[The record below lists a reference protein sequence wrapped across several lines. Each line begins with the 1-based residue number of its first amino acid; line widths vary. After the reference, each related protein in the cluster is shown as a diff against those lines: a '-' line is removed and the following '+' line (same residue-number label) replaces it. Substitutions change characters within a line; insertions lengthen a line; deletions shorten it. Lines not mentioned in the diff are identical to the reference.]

1 MATVTSPGIS
11 VAPEPRTYAPR
22 KSAGAVIWDW
32 MTTVDH
38 KKIGIMYT
46 TIGVFYFLVG
56 GIEALLVRTQLATP
70 NGRVLTPTQY
80 DEVYTMHATTMI
92 FLFIIPVL
100 AGFANYFIPLMIG
113 ARDMAFPR
121 LNAFGLWMLFFGG
134 LFLNSSFFF
143 GGAPDAGWFAYAPL
157 TEPAYNPT
165 KSMDFWAVGLT
176 MLGISSVAGSINVIV
191 TTLKMRCPGMRFNTL
206 PLFVWTTLVQNFLLL
221 FALHSL
227 TTAAIFLLFDRHL
240 GTSFFCATAS
250 SCGNGSQGGGG
261 DPLLWQHLFWAFG
274 HPEVYI
280 LILPAFGIISE
291 ILPVFSRKPVFG
303 YIFIAWSSVAIGFLS
318 FVVWVHHMFA
328 TGLPDVALAFFAS
341 STTLIAIPTAV
352 KVFNWTATVW
362 GGSLIINTPMLF
374 CIAFLTMFPI
384 GGLSGVSLATVPF
397 DWQITDTY
405 YVVAHIHYVF
415 FGGTALAIMA
425 AVYYWLP
432 KMTGRMMSEKIG
444 LWNFWFV
451 FIGLNLTFFPMHML
465 GLLGMPRRQWTYH
478 ADLGWN
484 LYNFIESIGAFI
496 IALGVLLFIINIV
509 RAIAKGPRA
518 GADPWDAWTLEWA
531 TSSPPPEYNFI
542 KTPVVRSRR
551 PLWDQK
557 HPDDQDWMRGGH

>member
-1 MATVTSPGIS
+1 MATVTSPRIS
-11 VAPEPRTYAPR
+11 VAPERTYAPG
-22 KSAGAVIWDW
+22 KKPGAVIWDW

-38 KKIGIMYT
+38 KKIGCMYVT
-46 TIGVFYFLVG
+46 LGVIYFIVG
-56 GIEALLVRTQLATP
+56 GIEALLVRAQLATP
-70 NGRVLTPTQY
+70 NGKVLTPSQY
-80 DEVYTMHATTMI
+80 DQVFTMHATTMI
-92 FLFIIPVL
+92 FLFIIPVF
-100 AGFANYFIPLMIG
+100 AGFANYLIPLMIG

-121 LNAFGLWMLFFGG
+121 LNAFGFWMLLFGG
-134 LFLNSSFFF
+134 IFLNSSFFF
-143 GGAPDAGWFAYAPL
+143 GGAPNAGWFAYAPL
-157 TEPAYNPT
+157 TEPQFSPGRN
-165 KSMDFWAVGLT
+165 MDFWAAGLT
-176 MLGISSVAGSINVIV
+176 LLGISSIAGSINVII

-221 FALHSL
+221 FALPSL

-240 GTSFFCATAS
+240 GTSFFKAES
-250 SCGNGSQGGGG
+250 GG
-261 DPLLWQHLFWAFG
+261 DPLLYQHLFWAFG

-280 LILPAFGIISE
+280 LILPVFGIVSE
-291 ILPVFSRKPVFG
+291 VLPVFSRKPIFG

-352 KVFNWTATVW
+352 KVFNWTATLW
-362 GGSLIINTPMLF
+362 GGSIVTKTALLF
-374 CIAFLTMFPI
+374 SVGFLLMFPI
-384 GGLSGVSLATVPF
+384 GGLSGVSLAVVPF

-415 FGGTALAIMA
+415 FGGSALGIFSAI
-425 AVYYWLP
+425 YYWFP
-432 KMTGRMMSEKIG
+432 KATGKLLSEKLG
-444 LWNFWFV
+444 VWNFWLV
-451 FIGLNLTFFPMHML
+451 FLGLNLTFFPMHML

-478 ADLGWN
+478 EGLGWTV
-484 LYNFIESIGAFI
+484 YNFIETIGAFI
-496 IALGVLLFIINIV
+496 IALGVLVFIINLV
-509 RAIAKGPRA
+509 VSFRSGARA

-531 TSSPPPEYNFI
+531 TASPPPEYNFV

-551 PLWDQK
+551 PLWDLK

>member
-1 MATVTSPGIS
+1 MVTVTRPDIS
-11 VAPEPRTYAPR
+11 VAPAPTYAPG

-38 KKIGIMYT
+38 KKIGTMYVFL
-46 TIGVFYFLVG
+46 GVIYFIVG
-56 GIEALLVRTQLATP
+56 GIEALLIRAQLATP
-70 NGRVLTPTQY
+70 NGKVLTPTQY
-80 DEVYTMHATTMI
+80 DQVFTMHATTMI

-121 LNAFGLWMLFFGG
+121 LNAFGFWMLLFGG
-134 LFLNSSFFF
+134 LFLNSSFFL
-143 GGAPDAGWFAYAPL
+143 GGAPDSGWFAYAPL
-157 TEPAYNPT
+157 TEPAYNPGR
-165 KSMDFWAVGLT
+165 SMDFWAAGLT
-176 MLGISSVAGSINVIV
+176 LLGISSIAGSINVII

-221 FALHSL
+221 FALPSL

-240 GTSFFCATAS
+240 GTSFFKAES
-250 SCGNGSQGGGG
+250 GG

-280 LILPAFGIISE
+280 LILPVFGIISE
-291 ILPVFSRKPVFG
+291 TLPVFSRKPIFG

-352 KVFNWTATVW
+352 KVFNWTATLW
-362 GGSLIINTPMLF
+362 GGSIITTTSLLF
-374 CIAFLTMFPI
+374 SVGFLTMFPI
-384 GGLSGVSLATVPF
+384 GGLSGVSLAVVPF

-415 FGGTALAIMA
+415 FGGTALGILA
-425 AVYYWLP
+425 ALYYWFP
-432 KMTGRMMSEKIG
+432 KITGRMLSERLG
-444 LWNFWFV
+444 RWNFWFV

-478 ADLGWN
+478 EGLGWN
-484 LYNFIESIGAFI
+484 LYNLVASIGSAL
-496 IALGVLLFIINIV
+496 IAVGILFLIINLV
-509 RAIAKGPRA
+509 RSFKSGARA

-531 TSSPPPEYNFI
+531 TASPPPEYNFVR
-542 KTPVVRSRR
+542 TPVVRSRR

-557 HPDDQDWMRGGH
+557 HPDDQDWMRGEH

>member
-1 MATVTSPGIS
+1 MATITRPGVSI
-11 VAPEPRTYAPR
+11 APPPTYAPG
-22 KSAGAVIWDW
+22 KSAGSVIWDW

-38 KKIGIMYT
+38 KKIGIMY
-46 TIGVFYFLVG
+46 IFLGVFYFIVG
-56 GIEALLVRTQLATP
+56 GIEALLIRVQLAQP
-70 NGRVLTPTQY
+70 NGTVLTPSQY
-80 DEVYTMHATTMI
+80 DQVFTMHATTMI
-92 FLFIIPVL
+92 FLFIIPVF

-121 LNAFGLWMLFFGG
+121 MNAFGFWMLLFGG
-134 LFLNSSFFF
+134 LFLNSSFFL
-143 GGAPDAGWFAYAPL
+143 GGAPDSGWFAYAPL
-157 TEPAYNPT
+157 TEPQFNPGR
-165 KSMDFWAVGLT
+165 SMDFWAAGLT
-176 MLGISSVAGSINVIV
+176 LLGISSIAGSINVIV
-191 TTLKMRCPGMRFNTL
+191 TTLKMRCPGLRFNRL

-221 FALHSL
+221 FALPSL

-240 GTSFFCATAS
+240 GTSFFKAES
-250 SCGNGSQGGGG
+250 GG

-280 LILPAFGIISE
+280 LILPVFGIISE
-291 ILPVFSRKPVFG
+291 TLPVFSRKPIFG

-318 FVVWVHHMFA
+318 FIVWVHHMFA

-352 KVFNWTATVW
+352 KVFNWTATLW
-362 GGSLIINTPMLF
+362 GGSIVTTTALLF
-374 CIAFLTMFPI
+374 SVGFLLMFPI
-384 GGLSGVSLATVPF
+384 GGLSGVSLAVVPF

-415 FGGTALAIMA
+415 FGGSVLGIFAAI
-425 AVYYWLP
+425 YYWFP
-432 KMTGRMMSEKIG
+432 KMTGRLLSEKLG
-444 LWNFWFV
+444 LWNFWLV

-478 ADLGWN
+478 EGLGWN
-484 LYNFIESIGAFI
+484 LYNFIASIGAFT
-496 IALGVLLFIINIV
+496 IALGVLFFLVNLVVSF
-509 RAIAKGPRA
+509 RTGARA

>member
-1 MATVTSPGIS
+1 MATVTTPRIS
-11 VAPEPRTYAPR
+11 IAPPPTYAPR

-38 KKIGIMYT
+38 KKIGTMY
-46 TIGVFYFLVG
+46 IGLGVIYFIVG
-56 GIEALLVRTQLATP
+56 GLEALLIRAQLATP
-70 NGRVLTPTQY
+70 NGKVLTPSQY
-80 DEVYTMHATTMI
+80 DQVFTMHATTMI

-100 AGFANYFIPLMIG
+100 AGFANYLIPLMIG

-121 LNAFGLWMLFFGG
+121 MNAFGFWMLLFGG

-143 GGAPDAGWFAYAPL
+143 GGAPDSGWFAYAPL
-157 TEPAYNPT
+157 TEPAYNAGR
-165 KSMDFWAVGLT
+165 SMDFWAAGLT
-176 MLGISSVAGSINVIV
+176 LLGISSIAGSINVIV
-191 TTLKMRCPGMRFNTL
+191 TTLKMRCPGMRFNRL

-221 FALHSL
+221 FALPSL

-240 GTSFFCATAS
+240 GTSFFKAE
-250 SCGNGSQGGGG
+250 NGG

-280 LILPAFGIISE
+280 LILPVFGIVSE
-291 ILPVFSRKPVFG
+291 TLPVFSRKPIFG

-318 FVVWVHHMFA
+318 FIVWVHHMFA

-352 KVFNWTATVW
+352 KVFNWTATLW
-362 GGSLIINTPMLF
+362 GGSIVTKTSLLF
-374 CIAFLTMFPI
+374 SVGFLLMFPI
-384 GGLSGVSLATVPF
+384 GGLSGVSLAVVPF

-415 FGGTALAIMA
+415 FGGTALGILA
-425 AVYYWLP
+425 ALYYWFP
-432 KMTGRMMSEKIG
+432 KVTGRMLSEKLG
-444 LWNFWFV
+444 VWNFWLV

-478 ADLGWN
+478 EGLGWN
-484 LYNFIESIGAFI
+484 LYNLVASIGAFI
-496 IALGVLLFIINIV
+496 IALGILFLIV
-509 RAIAKGPRA
+509 NLVISLRRGERA

-531 TSSPPPEYNFI
+531 TSSPPAEYNFI

-551 PLWDQK
+551 PLWDLK
-557 HPDDQDWMRGGH
+557 HPDDQDWMRGEH

>member
-1 MATVTSPGIS
+1 MATVTRPGIS
-11 VAPEPRTYAPR
+11 IAPAPPPTYAPG

-38 KKIGIMYT
+38 KKIGIMYVFL
-46 TIGVFYFLVG
+46 GVIYFIVG
-56 GIEALLVRTQLATP
+56 GLEALLIRVQLAKP
-70 NGRVLTPTQY
+70 NGTLLTPSQY
-80 DEVYTMHATTMI
+80 DQVFTMHATTMI
-92 FLFIIPVL
+92 FLFIIPVF

-121 LNAFGLWMLFFGG
+121 MNAFGFWMLLFGG
-134 LFLNSSFFF
+134 LFLNSSFLL
-143 GGAPDAGWFAYAPL
+143 GGAPDSGWFAYAPL
-157 TEPAYNPT
+157 TEPQFNPGR
-165 KSMDFWAVGLT
+165 SMDFWAAGLT
-176 MLGISSVAGSINVIV
+176 LLGISSIAGSINVIV
-191 TTLKMRCPGMRFNTL
+191 TTLKMRCPGLRFNRL

-221 FALHSL
+221 FALPSL

-240 GTSFFCATAS
+240 GTSFFKAE
-250 SCGNGSQGGGG
+250 NGG

-280 LILPAFGIISE
+280 LILPVFGIISE
-291 ILPVFSRKPVFG
+291 TLPVFSRKPIFG

-318 FVVWVHHMFA
+318 FIVWVHHMFA

-352 KVFNWTATVW
+352 KVFNWTATLW
-362 GGSLIINTPMLF
+362 GGSIITTTALLF
-374 CIAFLTMFPI
+374 SVGFLTMFPI
-384 GGLSGVSLATVPF
+384 GGLSGVSLAVVPF

-415 FGGTALAIMA
+415 FGGSVLGIFA
-425 AVYYWLP
+425 AVYYWFP
-432 KMTGRMMSEKIG
+432 KMTGRMLSEKLG
-444 LWNFWFV
+444 LWNFWLV

-478 ADLGWN
+478 EGLGWN
-484 LYNFIESIGAFI
+484 LYNFVASIGSFT
-496 IALGVLLFIINIV
+496 IALGVLFFVVNLVVSF
-509 RAIAKGPRA
+509 RSGARA

>member
-1 MATVTSPGIS
+1 MATITRPGVS
-11 VAPEPRTYAPR
+11 LAPPPPTYAPG

-38 KKIGIMYT
+38 KKIGIMY
-46 TIGVFYFLVG
+46 IFLGIIYFIVG
-56 GIEALLVRTQLATP
+56 GLEALLIRAQLARP
-70 NGRVLTPTQY
+70 NGTVLTPSQY
-80 DEVYTMHATTMI
+80 DQVFTMHATTMI
-92 FLFIIPVL
+92 FLFIIPVF

-121 LNAFGLWMLFFGG
+121 MNAFGFWMLLFGG
-134 LFLNSSFFF
+134 LFLNSSFFL
-143 GGAPDAGWFAYAPL
+143 GGAPDSGWFAYAPL
-157 TEPAYNPT
+157 TEPQFNPGR
-165 KSMDFWAVGLT
+165 SMDFWAAGLT
-176 MLGISSVAGSINVIV
+176 LLGISSIAGSINVIV
-191 TTLKMRCPGMRFNTL
+191 TTLKMRCPGLRFNRL

-221 FALHSL
+221 FALPSL

-240 GTSFFCATAS
+240 GTSFFKAE
-250 SCGNGSQGGGG
+250 NGG

-280 LILPAFGIISE
+280 LILPVFGIISE
-291 ILPVFSRKPVFG
+291 TLPVFSRKPIFG

-318 FVVWVHHMFA
+318 FIVWVHHMFA

-352 KVFNWTATVW
+352 KVFNWTATLW
-362 GGSLIINTPMLF
+362 GGSIVTTTSLLF
-374 CIAFLTMFPI
+374 SVGFLTMFPI
-384 GGLSGVSLATVPF
+384 GGLSGVSLAVVPF

-415 FGGTALAIMA
+415 FGGSVLGIFA
-425 AVYYWLP
+425 AVYYWFP
-432 KMTGRMMSEKIG
+432 KMTGRLLSEKLG
-444 LWNFWFV
+444 RWNFWLV

-478 ADLGWN
+478 EGLGWS
-484 LYNFIESIGAFI
+484 LYNFVASIGSFT
-496 IALGVLLFIINIV
+496 IALGVLFFIVNLV
-509 RAIAKGPRA
+509 LSFRKGARA

>member
-1 MATVTSPGIS
+1 MATITRPGVSI
-11 VAPEPRTYAPR
+11 APPPTYAPG

-38 KKIGIMYT
+38 KKIGIMY
-46 TIGVFYFLVG
+46 IFLGVLYFIVG
-56 GIEALLVRTQLATP
+56 GIEALLIRVQLAQP
-70 NGRVLTPTQY
+70 NGTVLTPSQY
-80 DEVYTMHATTMI
+80 DQVFTMHATTMI
-92 FLFIIPVL
+92 FLFIIPVF

-121 LNAFGLWMLFFGG
+121 MNAFGFWMLLFGG
-134 LFLNSSFFF
+134 LFLNSSFFL
-143 GGAPDAGWFAYAPL
+143 GGAPDSGWFAYAPL
-157 TEPAYNPT
+157 TEPQFNPGR
-165 KSMDFWAVGLT
+165 SMDFWAAGLT
-176 MLGISSVAGSINVIV
+176 LLGISSIAGSINVII
-191 TTLKMRCPGMRFNTL
+191 TTLKMRCPGLRFNRL

-221 FALHSL
+221 FALPSL

-240 GTSFFCATAS
+240 GTSFFKAE
-250 SCGNGSQGGGG
+250 NGG

-280 LILPAFGIISE
+280 LILPVFGIVSE
-291 ILPVFSRKPVFG
+291 TLPVFSRKPIFG

-318 FVVWVHHMFA
+318 FIVWVHHMFA

-352 KVFNWTATVW
+352 KVFNWTATLW
-362 GGSLIINTPMLF
+362 GGSIVTTTSLLF
-374 CIAFLTMFPI
+374 SVGFLLMFPI
-384 GGLSGVSLATVPF
+384 GGLSGVSLAVVPF

-415 FGGTALAIMA
+415 FGGTVLGIFAAI
-425 AVYYWLP
+425 YYWFP
-432 KMTGRMMSEKIG
+432 KITGRMLSEKLG
-444 LWNFWFV
+444 RWNFWLV

-478 ADLGWN
+478 EGLGWN
-484 LYNFIESIGAFI
+484 LYNFIASIGAFT
-496 IALGVLLFIINIV
+496 IALGALLFIINLV
-509 RAIAKGPRA
+509 LSFRKGVRA

>member
-1 MATVTSPGIS
+1 MATITRPGVSI
-11 VAPEPRTYAPR
+11 APPPTYAPG
-22 KSAGAVIWDW
+22 KSAGSVIWDW

-38 KKIGIMYT
+38 KKIGIMYVFL
-46 TIGVFYFLVG
+46 GVIYFIVG
-56 GIEALLVRTQLATP
+56 GLEALLIRVQLAKP
-70 NGRVLTPTQY
+70 NGTLLTPSQY
-80 DEVYTMHATTMI
+80 DQVFTMHATTMI
-92 FLFIIPVL
+92 FLFIIPVF

-121 LNAFGLWMLFFGG
+121 MNAFGFWMLLFGG
-134 LFLNSSFFF
+134 LFLNSSFLL
-143 GGAPDAGWFAYAPL
+143 GGAPDSGWFAYAPL
-157 TEPAYNPT
+157 TEPQFNPGR
-165 KSMDFWAVGLT
+165 SMDFWAAGLT
-176 MLGISSVAGSINVIV
+176 LLGISSIAGSINVIV
-191 TTLKMRCPGMRFNTL
+191 TTLKMRCPGLRFNRL

-221 FALHSL
+221 FALPSL

-240 GTSFFCATAS
+240 GTSFFKAE
-250 SCGNGSQGGGG
+250 NGG

-280 LILPAFGIISE
+280 LILPVFGIISE
-291 ILPVFSRKPVFG
+291 TLPVFSRKPIFG

-318 FVVWVHHMFA
+318 FIVWVHHMFA

-352 KVFNWTATVW
+352 KVFNWTATLW
-362 GGSLIINTPMLF
+362 GGSIVTTTALLF
-374 CIAFLTMFPI
+374 SVGFLTMFPI
-384 GGLSGVSLATVPF
+384 GGLSGVSLAVVPF

-415 FGGTALAIMA
+415 FGGSVLGIFA
-425 AVYYWLP
+425 AVYYWFP
-432 KMTGRMMSEKIG
+432 KMTGRMLSEKLG
-444 LWNFWFV
+444 LWNFWLV

-478 ADLGWN
+478 EGLGWN
-484 LYNFIESIGAFI
+484 LYNFVASIGSFT
-496 IALGVLLFIINIV
+496 IALGVLFFIVNLV
-509 RAIAKGPRA
+509 LSFRKGAHA

>member
-1 MATVTSPGIS
+1 MATITRPGVS
-11 VAPEPRTYAPR
+11 LAPPPTYAPG

-38 KKIGIMYT
+38 KKIGVMY
-46 TIGVFYFLVG
+46 IFLGVIYFIVG
-56 GIEALLVRTQLATP
+56 GLEALLIRVQLATP
-70 NGRVLTPTQY
+70 NGKLLTPTQY
-80 DEVYTMHATTMI
+80 DQVFTMHATTMI

-121 LNAFGLWMLFFGG
+121 MNAFGFWMLLFGG
-134 LFLNSSFFF
+134 LFLNSSFLL

-157 TEPAYNPT
+157 TEPAYST
-165 KSMDFWAVGLT
+165 GRSMDFWAAGLT
-176 MLGISSVAGSINVIV
+176 LLGISSIAGSINVIV

-221 FALHSL
+221 FALPSL

-240 GTSFFCATAS
+240 GTSFFKAES
-250 SCGNGSQGGGG
+250 GG

-280 LILPAFGIISE
+280 LILPVFGIISE
-291 ILPVFSRKPVFG
+291 ILPVFSRKPIFG

-318 FVVWVHHMFA
+318 FIVWVHHMFA

-352 KVFNWTATVW
+352 KVFNWTATLW
-362 GGSLIINTPMLF
+362 GGSIITKTPLLF
-374 CIAFLTMFPI
+374 AVAFLTMFPI
-384 GGLSGVSLATVPF
+384 GGLSGVSLAVVPF

-415 FGGTALAIMA
+415 FGGTALGILAAI
-425 AVYYWLP
+425 YYWFP
-432 KMTGRMMSEKIG
+432 KITGRMMSEKLG
-444 LWNFWFV
+444 VWNFWLV

-478 ADLGWN
+478 EGLGWN
-484 LYNFIESIGAFI
+484 LYNFVASIGSFT
-496 IALGVLLFIINIV
+496 IAAGILIFLVNIV
-509 RAIAKGPRA
+509 LSFKRGERA

-531 TSSPPPEYNFI
+531 TSSPPAEYNFI

-557 HPDDQDWMRGGH
+557 HPDDQDWMRGEH

>member
-1 MATVTSPGIS
+1 MATVTSPRIP
-11 VAPEPRTYAPR
+11 VAPERTYAPG
-22 KSAGAVIWDW
+22 KKPGAVIWDW

-38 KKIGIMYT
+38 KKIGVMY
-46 TIGVFYFLVG
+46 IFLGVIYFIVG
-56 GIEALLVRTQLATP
+56 GVEALLIRTQLATA
-70 NGRVLTPTQY
+70 NGKVLTPTQY
-80 DEVYTMHATTMI
+80 DQVFTMHATTMI

-121 LNAFGLWMLFFGG
+121 LNAFGFWMLLFGG
-134 LFLNSSFFF
+134 IFLNSSFFL
-143 GGAPDAGWFAYAPL
+143 GGAPDSGWFAYAPL
-157 TEPAYNPT
+157 TEPQFNPGH
-165 KSMDFWAVGLT
+165 SMDFWAAGLT
-176 MLGISSVAGSINVIV
+176 LLGISSIAGSINVII

-221 FALHSL
+221 FALPSL

-240 GTSFFCATAS
+240 GTSFFKAE
-250 SCGNGSQGGGG
+250 NGG

-280 LILPAFGIISE
+280 LILPVFGIISE
-291 ILPVFSRKPVFG
+291 VLPVFSRKPIFG

-352 KVFNWTATVW
+352 KVFNWTATLW
-362 GGSLIINTPMLF
+362 GGSIVTKTALLF
-374 CIAFLTMFPI
+374 SVGFLLMFPI
-384 GGLSGVSLATVPF
+384 GGLSGVSLAVVPF

-415 FGGTALAIMA
+415 FGGTALGIFAAI
-425 AVYYWLP
+425 YYWFP
-432 KMTGRMMSEKIG
+432 KITGRLLSEKLG
-444 LWNFWFV
+444 VWNFWFI
-451 FIGLNLTFFPMHML
+451 FLGLNLTFFPMHML

-478 ADLGWN
+478 EGLGWTV
-484 LYNFIESIGAFI
+484 YNFIETIGSFI
-496 IALGVLLFIINIV
+496 IALGVLLFVINLV
-509 RAIAKGPRA
+509 LSFRSGERA

-531 TSSPPPEYNFI
+531 TASPPPEYNFI

-551 PLWDQK
+551 PLWDAK
-557 HPDDQDWMRGGH
+557 HPDDQDWMRGEH